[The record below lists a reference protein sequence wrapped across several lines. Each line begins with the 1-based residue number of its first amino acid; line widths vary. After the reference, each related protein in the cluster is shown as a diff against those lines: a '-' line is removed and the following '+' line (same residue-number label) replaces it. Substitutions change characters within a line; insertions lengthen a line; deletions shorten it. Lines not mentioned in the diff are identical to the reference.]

1 MIIKWFDTKYQ
12 ILLLLMLNQERF
24 KMIMLLFIY
33 SFVYN
38 SEFFQKSN
46 NQITI
51 LLAINVLNT
60 Q

>member
-33 SFVYN
+33 SFVYK

-51 LLAINVLNT
+51 LLAINVLNN

>member
-33 SFVYN
+33 SFVYK